1 MLSHSTRIYGI
12 EFFVSTTALIS
23 QIFSIVFSVDGPLS
37 IFIAGAFIALA
48 LTFTFMFI
56 HHHFYTVKHNN
67 FAANLVE
74 DVIVL
79 EGAIAVASVIISN
92 QLFMLPQSDGVV
104 NATLFAV
111 LISLIPMMIYSCKTF
126 QRGQITLRK
135 KSALIKEETHH
146 VFIVESDGTLYT
158 AFIKGNTILSKDKYY
173 DANGYNI
180 TVNTEK
186 FE

>member
-1 MLSHSTRIYGI
+1 MLDHSTRVYGI
-12 EFFVSTTALIS
+12 EFFVITTALIS
-23 QIFSIVFSVDGPLS
+23 QIFSIVFGADGPLS
-37 IFIAGAFIALA
+37 IFIAGAFIAIA
-48 LTFTFMFI
+48 LTFTFMLI
-56 HHHFYTVKHNN
+56 HHHFYTVKHNK

-92 QLFMLPQSDGVV
+92 QLFMLPQSDGIMNV
-104 NATLFAV
+104 TLFAV

-135 KSALIKEETHH
+135 KSPLVKEETHH
-146 VFIVESDGTLYT
+146 VFIIESDGALYT
-158 AFIKGNTILSKDKYY
+158 AFIKGNDIESKAMYY
-173 DANGYNI
+173 DRNGSPI
-180 TVNTEK
+180 TIDTEN